1 MARFKTNVQEDLRKR
16 ICQFRKNHIN
26 KPLKFTVDH
35 FLAEQ
40 VPRSTIYRVLERFAN
55 NIGPE
60 RKKGSSRKAKK
71 MDKKNINK
79 LKKMFDK
86 HDGISQRQAAR
97 KFNTVQ
103 SHISSTLQH
112 KTNIRYYKKKKIPS
126 RTDSQIAR
134 IKPLCRHLYRNFR
147 NLEWILD
154 DESYFTFGNTTLS
167 GNDGFYSSDVSATPS
182 DVKYAAKK
190 KYEEKLLVSLIIS
203 PKGISKPLFSKSKQA
218 VNNHVYMSYLH
229 KRLLPFINEHHKNGH
244 YLFWPDLA
252 SSHYAKDVIAFLET
266 ENINYVPKV
275 KNPPNVPE
283 ARPIEDFWAVL
294 KRAVYAGNW
303 QAKSIPQLKGRIEYC
318 IKKMDPEVAKR
329 YARETSVRLGK
340 IAFNNVI
347 EKQ

>member
-1 MARFKTNVQEDLRKR
+1 MARFKTNVQEDLRNR
-16 ICQFRKNHIN
+16 ICQFRKIHNK

-40 VPRSTIYRVLERFAN
+40 VPRSTIYRVLGRFTN

-60 RKKGSSRKAKK
+60 RKKGSGRKAKK
-71 MDKKNINK
+71 MDKKNINQ
-79 LKKMFDK
+79 LKKMFDM
-86 HDGISQRQAAR
+86 HHGISQRQAAR

-103 SHISSTLQH
+103 SHISVTLRD
-112 KTNIRYYKKKKIPS
+112 KTNVRYYKKKTIPS

-134 IKPLCRHLYRNFR
+134 IKPLCRNLYRNFR
-147 NLEWILD
+147 NLEWVLD
-154 DESYFTFGNTTLS
+154 DESYFTFGHTTLS
-167 GNDGFYSSDVSATPS
+167 GHDGFYSSNVSATPS

-190 KYEEKLLVSLIIS
+190 KYEKKLLVSLIIS
-203 PKGISKPLFSKSKQA
+203 PKGVSKPFFAKSKQA
-218 VNNHVYMSYLH
+218 VNKDVYMSNLR
-229 KRLLPFINEHHKNGH
+229 KRLVPFINEHHKNGQ

-252 SSHYAKDVIAFLET
+252 SSHYANDVIAFLET

-283 ARPIEDFWAVL
+283 ARPIEDFWAAL

-303 QAKSIPQLKGRIEYC
+303 QAKNILQLKRRIEYC

-329 YARETSVRLGK
+329 YARET
-340 IAFNNVI
+340 
-347 EKQ
+347 